1 MAAGKPVVASR
12 VGGIPDLVRND
23 ETGYL
28 VPPADE
34 KALADGIKK
43 LLDDPEKA
51 KQMGQ
56 RGKEHCQQFNLEAM
70 IEKLD
75 NLYSDLL
82 QN

>member
-1 MAAGKPVVASR
+1 MSAH
-12 VGGIPDLVRND
+12 LVRHD

-56 RGKEHCQQFNLEAM
+56 RGKEYCHQFSLDAM

-75 NLYSDLL
+75 DLYSGLIT
-82 QN
+82 N